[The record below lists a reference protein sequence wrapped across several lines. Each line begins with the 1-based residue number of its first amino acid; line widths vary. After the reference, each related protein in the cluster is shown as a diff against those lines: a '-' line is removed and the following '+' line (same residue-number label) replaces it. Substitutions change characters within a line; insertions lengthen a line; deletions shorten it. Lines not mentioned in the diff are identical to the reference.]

1 MLPKSHFRPLSRP
14 RENGFVERS
23 QNFVAASSMK
33 SVHGLAKTR
42 ACEER
47 YMADPSRSA
56 GNLDPCRQGRQAE
69 LPAFGPRGCKKERRR
84 GGTAASFAEPTD
96 LGGEGKSQKARAKQH
111 ETGCGQR
118 KETVGDKVV
127 MAHVTPSL
135 SDARP
140 NLLKLSKRAH

>member
-1 MLPKSHFRPLSRP
+1 MPSGQASGVAGVWATRLQK
-14 RENGFVERS
+14 REE
-23 QNFVAASSMK
+23 A
-33 SVHGLAKTR
+33 
-42 ACEER
+42 
-47 YMADPSRSA
+47 
-56 GNLDPCRQGRQAE
+56 
-69 LPAFGPRGCKKERRR
+69 

-140 NLLKLSKRAH
+140 NLLKLSERVH